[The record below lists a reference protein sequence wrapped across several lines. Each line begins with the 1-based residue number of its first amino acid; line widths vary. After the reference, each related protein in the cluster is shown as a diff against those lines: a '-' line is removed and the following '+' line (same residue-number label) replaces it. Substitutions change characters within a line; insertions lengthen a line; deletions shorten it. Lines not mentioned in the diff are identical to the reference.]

1 MEIFICQMEN
11 LNGYPPTIN
20 LLTNLTRNG
29 HKVTL
34 ISLNVPENI
43 SAMCEKL
50 KVKVIDIKAP
60 DLHFKLF
67 NKINYKRL
75 VTKTLTQH
83 CPEGSIL
90 WTTTDYTAVAIR
102 EVLWKYKHIMQ
113 LMELIEEYP
122 VSKRLPFNMNLAKYA
137 RKARCVVVPEYNRA
151 HIQKAWW
158 NLEKVPCLLPNKT
171 DWHPRNKKLV
181 LSKEIPISSQNL
193 LEGLSNR
200 KIVLYQGAF
209 GTDRRLDVVAEAVK
223 LLGPDYCLVLMGH
236 HNKMVQ
242 ELLNDYKGIVYHIDY
257 IAPPNHLYVTSYAY
271 IGVLSYVTT
280 QRCAHYS
287 LLNALYCAPN
297 KIYEYAGFALPMVG
311 NDIPGLKATIDAQ
324 QMGVCAINM
333 TPQAFVDAF
342 LQVENQYEKM
352 SCNAVNFYNSVDMD
366 KCIGEILD
374 HVK

>member
-1 MEIFICQMEN
+1 MDIFICQVEN
-11 LNGYPPTIN
+11 LNSYPPTIN
-20 LLTNLTRNG
+20 LINNLVRNG
-29 HKVTL
+29 HKVTV

-43 SAMCEKL
+43 AAMCENL
-50 KVKVIDIKAP
+50 QVEVIDIKAQE
-60 DLHFKLF
+60 LYFKLF
-67 NKINYKRL
+67 NKINHKRL

-151 HIQKAWW
+151 HIQKTWW
-158 NLEKVPCLLPNKT
+158 NLESVPCLLPNKT
-171 DWHPRNKKLV
+171 DWHPRVKKIPL
-181 LSKEIPISSQNL
+181 KQEIPINSQNL
-193 LEGLSNR
+193 LKELDNK
-200 KIVLYQGAF
+200 KIILYQGSF
-209 GTDRRLDVVAEAVK
+209 GTDRRLDIVVEAVK
-223 LLGPDYCLVLMGH
+223 MLGPEYCMILMGS
-236 HNKMVQ
+236 HNKMSQ
-242 ELLNDYKGIVYHIDY
+242 ELLNNYQGVVYHIDY
-257 IAPPNHLYVTSYAY
+257 IAPPNHLYITSYAH
-271 IGVLSYVTT
+271 IGVLSYVPT

-297 KIYEYAGFALPMVG
+297 KIYEYAGFGLPMVG

-324 QMGVCAINM
+324 KMGVCAADM

-342 LQVENQYEKM
+342 LQVENYYEEM
-352 SCNAVNFYNSVDMD
+352 SSNAINFYNSVDID
-366 KCIGEILD
+366 KCIQKILD